1 MNLDQTKAHELPR
14 DRWREIL
21 AQHLRETCVAQGRT
35 LLCLTGKAGSGKTT
49 LARDLRRQGIPG
61 FKPSEIGVID
71 DGVMTAPL
79 FGLLNRRI
87 RIPGKGRDDLA
98 PFAPYLRGKKVV
110 VYVAIQP
117 EERLTA
123 CDILVRLRCA
133 EDERRERLVSSRANG
148 PERYEKSRQK
158 SDDIK
163 LRAAKYFDLRSD

>member
-1 MNLDQTKAHELPR
+1 MNPNRTKTRELPR
-14 DRWREIL
+14 EQWREIL
-21 AQHLRETCVAQGRT
+21 ARHLQETCEARGRT

-49 LARDLRRQGIPG
+49 LARDLRRKGIPG
-61 FKPSEIGVID
+61 FKPSEIAVID

-87 RIPGKGRDDLA
+87 RFPCKGRDDLA

-158 SDDIK
+158 PDDIN
-163 LRAAKYFDLRSD
+163 LSAAAYFDLRSD